1 MVNDIESAL
10 GEAMR
15 AAVEGTRPRHSVLDV
30 VRRRHRRWKFRMA
43 AGSAAAVAV
52 AVTTALTFGNV
63 WRHGGP
69 PASGGAQWPAA
80 HHRYSPPPRGWIR
93 HRDGPGAN
101 GDWIDTPAAWHVKVN
116 ALPGL
121 AGPSVL
127 WAIGTG
133 PIPESSGCGPTAALR
148 KLPPAGVLFVVME
161 YGNPAGEPYTFPPRG
176 EHLALGPVGLPECW
190 GVPTRVALFEDAGRY
205 FQVQVVFGP
214 KATAALR
221 NQVRQSLDT
230 LHIARIPG
238 TELPAAF
245 CRSGQWTYC
254 PQAAWVYEVMNKAG
268 VFHLGAQG
276 TQAIVAQSGTT
287 PARSFSLRTTAPQL
301 GLQGGRCRSVAGTR
315 VCLVGNRLAVAV
327 HRLLLWLEPTSTAI
341 THAKAGLPT
350 RPALRRL
357 IEAAVKIPVP

>member
-1 MVNDIESAL
+1 MRGQGVRRCTGIVNDIESAL

-43 AGSAAAVAV
+43 AVSAAAVAV
-52 AVTTALTFGNV
+52 AVTTALTSGNV
-63 WRHGGP
+63 GRHGGQ

-148 KLPPAGVLFVVME
+148 KLPPAGVLF
-161 YGNPAGEPYTFPPRG
+161 RG
-176 EHLALGPVGLPECW
+176 DGI
-190 GVPTRVALFEDAGRY
+190 
-205 FQVQVVFGP
+205 
-214 KATAALR
+214 
-221 NQVRQSLDT
+221 RQPS
-230 LHIARIPG
+230 R
-238 TELPAAF
+238 
-245 CRSGQWTYC
+245 
-254 PQAAWVYEVMNKAG
+254 
-268 VFHLGAQG
+268 
-276 TQAIVAQSGTT
+276 
-287 PARSFSLRTTAPQL
+287 
-301 GLQGGRCRSVAGTR
+301 
-315 VCLVGNRLAVAV
+315 
-327 HRLLLWLEPTSTAI
+327 
-341 THAKAGLPT
+341 
-350 RPALRRL
+350 
-357 IEAAVKIPVP
+357 